1 MSGPQQTPAA
11 PVADTASPAH
21 ERATRAAA
29 MRSAET
35 RHAFENLRDLP
46 PDMLPADMDV
56 RWVTETVLGQYQDSN
71 MAVRLNRDGFVPLT
85 TDDIPALKIKTMPGR
100 ESADNLIRNGGG
112 QVLMGRPRE
121 IGEEQTEDQLR
132 DAREAERDAIRG
144 KVTEG
149 LDPRLARPDPK
160 ERTVVRRNRTRPQ
173 FQE

>member
-1 MSGPQQTPAA
+1 MSSQQTPQADDAPAA
-11 PVADTASPAH
+11 R
-21 ERATRAAA
+21 ERTSRAAEQ
-29 MRSAET
+29 RSADS
-35 RHAFENLRDLP
+35 RFAFENLRDLP

-56 RWVTETVLGQYQDSN
+56 RWITETVLGQYQDAN
-71 MAVRLNRDGFVPLT
+71 MTVRLNRDGFVPLT
-85 TDDIPALKIKTMPGR
+85 TDDVPALKIKTMPGR
-100 ESADNLIRNGGG
+100 ESTDNLIRNGGG

-121 IGEEQTEDQLR
+121 IGEEQTEEQLR

-144 KVTEG
+144 KVTDG